1 MTADRKST
9 PQTLGGVSTGSL
21 VVEIPAPVADL
32 LDRITILRIKVTRV
46 EGAALEHVQRELVL
60 LEARWTFGEVPEAKR
75 LEAVNQELWD
85 VEDALRYY
93 EAQTDFGE
101 RFVELA
107 RSIYRLND
115 ERAKLK
121 RMVNERLGSCLVE
134 VKAYTAS

>member
-32 LDRITILRIKVTRV
+32 LDRITILRIKATRV

>member
-32 LDRITILRIKVTRV
+32 LDRITILRIKATRV

-121 RMVNERLGSCLVE
+121 RMVNERLG
-134 VKAYTAS
+134 TAWSR